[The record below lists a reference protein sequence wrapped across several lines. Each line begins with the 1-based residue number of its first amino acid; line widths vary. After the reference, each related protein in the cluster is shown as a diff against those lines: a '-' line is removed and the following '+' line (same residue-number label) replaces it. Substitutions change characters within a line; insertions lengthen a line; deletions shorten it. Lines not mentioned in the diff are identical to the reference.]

1 MSLLVEPK
9 EVIVKKELCTTCK
22 STVSIASWKGKL
34 VAAKQLKVDLE
45 QDGETKEIVLKDL
58 LSEISILSDI
68 SHPCLVK
75 LLGANLDSAG
85 PLMVTELLENQDR
98 PCAARTYMLRQ
109 RISSVDG
116 FFKPR
121 FGLAMRW
128 ALNTGDALAYLHG
141 LSHPIIHRDL
151 KPLNMFLTR
160 NLEARGGNV
169 GNLKVNDRAP
179 KMSGGVGTWR
189 YMAPEVVRYEQ
200 YDEKIDIYAFA
211 LIMYFIFSGRQC
223 LWHSSEQHTAGP
235 MQFGVCHCA

>member
-9 EVIVKKELCTTCK
+9 ELIVKKELCTTCK
-22 STVSIASWKGKL
+22 SIVSIASWNGKL
-34 VAAKQLKVDLE
+34 VAAKQLKMDLE
-45 QDGETKEIVLKDL
+45 QDGESREIVLKDL

-75 LLGANLDSAG
+75 LLGANLGSAG
-85 PLMVTELLENQDR
+85 PLMVTELLENQDVETV
-98 PCAARTYMLRQ
+98 CKILQ
-109 RISSVDG
+109 VVL
-116 FFKPR
+116 
-121 FGLAMRW
+121 FGSPQVETWR
-128 ALNTGDALAYLHG
+128 
-141 LSHPIIHRDL
+141 R
-151 KPLNMFLTR
+151 
-160 NLEARGGNV
+160 
-169 GNLKVNDRAP
+169 NDRAP